1 MSYLA
6 DDRDFGG
13 GDPHLALR
21 PRPTAEAETA
31 RLTERAREDLAALA
45 HPVAAC
51 VRPLIHGSG
60 RHVFDVVIVGAAQGG
75 LTIGRALKREGGPEC
90 IITGPQPPRL
100 RGPMGDLRPHGGA
113 AHAKDRGRQ

>member
-31 RLTERAREDLAALA
+31 RLTERARKVLAALA
-45 HPVAAC
+45 HPLAAC
-51 VRPLIHGSG
+51 VRPATHGSG
-60 RHVFDVVIVGAAQGG
+60 RHGFDVVIVGARQSG
-75 LTIGRALKREGGPEC
+75 LTIGLALKREGIRTYC
-90 IITGPQPPRL
+90 YWTATPRL